1 MLKNKLFLLFILF
14 AFLSSCFDPQK
25 QQMSSSGG
33 GTSEIL
39 VVMEKH
45 YWEKESGKA
54 IKDYLG
60 QFQYG
65 LNQEEPIFKLIN
77 IPEASLNDIYKKHRN
92 LLWVDI
98 DKSKAEKFELKK
110 DVWSQ
115 PQSIFKFSAPSEEAF
130 IRLFQDN
137 KESVMEGFKESERE
151 RINSAFKPSV
161 KIEHARKMDKL
172 FGFNLAVPK
181 SFYWAKE
188 DENFLWLRKETK
200 DFSQAIVI
208 YTKLYTDTADLSKES
223 LIAFRDSSLK
233 KHIQGTEINSYM
245 GTETNIAPQTRKI
258 IFNDMYAIE
267 MRGFWRQ
274 YGGGFMGGPFLSYS
288 FVDENTGRLISIEGY
303 VQYPNENK
311 RDLLLQLEA
320 ILHTFK
326 FAEEESKE

>member
-1 MLKNKLFLLFILF
+1 MLKNKLFLFFVLF

-25 QQMSSSGG
+25 HQMSSSGG

-98 DKSKAEKFELKK
+98 DKNKAEKFELKK
-110 DVWSQ
+110 NVWSQ

-137 KESVMEGFKESERE
+137 KESVMEGFKESERV

-200 DFSQAIVI
+200 DFSQAIVV